1 MDFNLIIAVCA
12 ISSCILSSISLII
25 GIYSMIKVLSMEKS
39 THSVQFVPAEMAPEK
54 NWATDDKFIEEQ
66 NRIIKE
72 DNEEFYGI

>member
-1 MDFNLIIAVCA
+1 
-12 ISSCILSSISLII
+12 
-25 GIYSMIKVLSMEKS
+25 MEKS